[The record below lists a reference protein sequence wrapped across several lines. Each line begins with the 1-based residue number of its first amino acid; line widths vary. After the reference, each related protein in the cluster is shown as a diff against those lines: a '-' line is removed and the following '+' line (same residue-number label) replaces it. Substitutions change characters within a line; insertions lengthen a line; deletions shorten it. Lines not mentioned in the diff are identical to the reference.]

1 VHDPTFSLIKSFI
14 VVNNK
19 RKAFKLVII
28 RNVTQQMVYATVYFF
43 HFVEPVLAKQH
54 CLLIKSF
61 SNFLADVNL
70 TKEKPSI
77 KTATAF
83 TQTVVKE
90 TCGIGVQTNSKAV
103 CDASSQKSRAET
115 REYGSQGVAT
125 STANGHTQTNVQYT
139 PDGKTSEP
147 TAQDRSIETDAA
159 LNLQTAAIQ
168 RKHFY

>member
-1 VHDPTFSLIKSFI
+1 
-14 VVNNK
+14 
-19 RKAFKLVII
+19 
-28 RNVTQQMVYATVYFF
+28 MVYAMVYFF

-61 SNFLADVNL
+61 PNFLADVNL

-90 TCGIGVQTNSKAV
+90 TCRIGVQTNSKVV

-125 STANGHTQTNVQYT
+125 STANGNTQTNVQYTPDGKTQTSKPTAQNGEAETGVQYT

-147 TAQDRSIETDAA
+147 TAQDETDAA